1 MQNYSILSMSHFVIL
16 KRKQSSQL
24 LNITQ
29 TWDLK
34 LLLGWEPGLAEEFWN
49 PSKEISAEIDEERS
63 ALCSTFQSKNFY
75 LLCINFRGNFLKYL
89 LCVGVKSECS
99 KRPQRERLDRCC
111 QQGDH
116 KKSCNRPIINSEL
129 QKNPKAKRV
138 QETWGIWFK
147 PTQVKKFRHQGET
160 VLLSQTALRD
170 DGCVVSAPE
179 MLRIRAQLLPVKC
192 PSYSKA
198 TLIQNMSPNLE
209 TVLQANKYYMT

>member
-16 KRKQSSQL
+16 KRKHSSQL

-99 KRPQRERLDRCC
+99 KRPQRKRLDRCC

-138 QETWGIWFK
+138 QVTWGIWFK

-179 MLRIRAQLLPVKC
+179 SAEELGPALASKMPQLQQSHLNTKHVPKSWDC
-192 PSYSKA
+192 SA
-198 TLIQNMSPNLE
+198 GQ
-209 TVLQANKYYMT
+209 